1 MSNEK
6 KTIATSVNLPV
17 ENISTII
24 DVDSPSVE
32 INIEDAIKK
41 LKGGALRSMNAVITV
56 NNFSEMQNP
65 RNLNLKNID
74 IDYDLFQITK
84 IERKKIEKTND
95 IKFFKST
102 VEFANGLTK
111 MIIAPSYIKLYSSR
125 RGCFIPIE
133 FVRNRD
139 ILLDYTGNMVKISDA
154 ELVDFKMT
162 DFYNINVVYEIE
174 EVDVDAD
181 INNNRKH
188 LNENCNFYFNGILAN
203 VSYNNFQKKD

>member
-111 MIIAPSYIKLYSSR
+111 TIIAPSYIKLYSSR